1 MAYQDLLKDTSEI
14 KEDGNYFLVTVTDL
28 EPAKVYPIQFRWQY
42 KDKTFS
48 EWSSVKKL
56 ILPGESDVPVPN
68 VTLGTFTAGTGR
80 IIVYWD
86 GKDSN
91 NNNIEKIID
100 RVNVY
105 ISGSNNVFGD
115 GPVGFLKEKGTLSIS
130 APAGTYEIT
139 LRSVT
144 AREQLSNATEPV
156 EIIIAETTPI
166 ESPTLPVGLSASTA
180 PFALTVAWTGEYASQ
195 TFSGFKSLNIY
206 ASATDLGSSTTTN
219 LSNKLVG
226 SMTVDQTSNKITVGL
241 DVLKQV
247 LSLTSQ
253 QTYDSSIY
261 LYYLAVN
268 ANGVP
273 YKVSGTT
280 TYTRINS
287 SGIAPTKANLIDL
300 ANGLI
305 SIENLVAGN
314 GQFQGWLRTGIA
326 GQARIELS
334 SANVNPE
341 NAGGYNVLS
350 GFTVYK
356 SDNTPAF
363 RADLAGNVSIGGYT
377 ATDIASIES
386 TSTSASSTATSASS
400 TATAAQQAAATANSN
415 ALSAQEAATA
425 ALLKTQRFNDD
436 GSGLNLAISMNPSG
450 SIYSNKST
458 YDNTNNG
465 WFLGNNITG
474 VSPNQVVT
482 PVLNIGSSS
491 NFIKWNGSSLEVQG
505 TINATDGSFGSSTT
519 KWQIG
524 SSGITATGNAL
535 IDMGTTGALE
545 LGDFSLSA
553 NGTQLILTESG
564 TVRKIIETD
573 NAGSNGRIFLGY
585 EDGLNSRQVQVRKS
599 AQVAGTETTNSGGLR
614 NMFTISEGNFAEASK
629 NIYYTS
635 AENGAVLLVWDQNS

>member
-1 MAYQDLLKDTSEI
+1 MAYEDLLKDTSEV
-14 KEDGNYFLVTVTDL
+14 KDNGDYFLVTITDL
-28 EPAKVYPIQFRWQY
+28 EPAEVYPIQFRWKY
-42 KDKTFS
+42 KDKTLS
-48 EWSSVKKL
+48 EWSAVKKL
-56 ILPGESDVPVPN
+56 TTPGEGDVPVPN
-68 VTLGTFTAGTGR
+68 VTIGTFTAGTGR
-80 IIVYWD
+80 IIIYWD

-91 NNNIEKIID
+91 NNNIEGVID

-105 ISGSNNVFGD
+105 ISGSNNVFGE
-115 GPVGFLKEKGTLSIS
+115 GPAGFLKEKGTLSIS
-130 APAGTYEIT
+130 APAGTYDIT

-144 AREQLSNATEPV
+144 ARGQLSDSTEPV

-166 ESPTLPVGLSASTA
+166 ESPTLPKGLSAASA
-180 PFALTVAWTGEYASQ
+180 PFALTVSWTGEYASQ

-206 ASATDLGSSTTTN
+206 ASASDLGSSTATD

-253 QTYDSSIY
+253 QAYDASIY

-273 YKVSGTT
+273 YKVSGVT

-287 SGIAPTKANLIDL
+287 SAIAPTKANLIDL

-334 SANVNPE
+334 SSNVNPSQ
-341 NAGGYNVLS
+341 AGGYDVLS

-377 ATDIASIES
+377 ATDIASI
-386 TSTSASSTATSASS
+386 SSTATSASS
-400 TATAAQQAAATANSN
+400 TATSAQQAAATANSN
-415 ALSAQEAATA
+415 ALSAQQAATA
-425 ALLKTQRFNDD
+425 ALLKTQRFNED
-436 GSGLNLAISMNPSG
+436 GSALDLAIAMNPSG

-474 VSPNQVVT
+474 TAPNQVVT

-505 TINATDGSFGSSTT
+505 VINATGGSFGSSTT
-519 KWQIG
+519 KWEIG

-553 NGTQLILTESG
+553 SGTQLVLTESG
-564 TVRKIIETD
+564 TTRKILETD

-585 EDGLNSRQVQVRKS
+585 EDGVTSRQVQVRKS
-599 AQVAGTETTNSGGLR
+599 AQVAGEPATNSGGLR
-614 NMFTISEGNFAEASK
+614 NMYTISEGNFAEAS
-629 NIYYTS
+629 IASYYQS
-635 AENGAVLLVWDQNS
+635 AENGAVLLVWDQNSNV